1 MSTLAGHPL
10 ETPAAFAWQ
19 KETPG
24 HGKERTLLE
33 MPGIVLCGEVQVLP
47 MRSQLSLYLFP
58 GDSSSLL
65 MGCVS
70 CPTLNPWILGMEAL
84 DEEC

>member
-1 MSTLAGHPL
+1 MPGARLGVARVFFRGLSVSQHGGTGAARGARVSTLAGHPL

-24 HGKERTLLE
+24 HGKERILLE

-47 MRSQLSLYLFP
+47 MRSQLSL
-58 GDSSSLL
+58 
-65 MGCVS
+65 
-70 CPTLNPWILGMEAL
+70 
-84 DEEC
+84 